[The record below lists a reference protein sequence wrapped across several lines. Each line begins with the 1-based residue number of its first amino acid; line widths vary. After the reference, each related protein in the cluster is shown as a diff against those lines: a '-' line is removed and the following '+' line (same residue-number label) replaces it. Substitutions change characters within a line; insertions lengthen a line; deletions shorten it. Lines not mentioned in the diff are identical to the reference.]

1 MTVLLLWFK
10 VLGTLV
16 EISFNVIN
24 DFILFQVFLILFL
37 LDSFTFTLQ
46 FLTHTV
52 TVPIL
57 HGLKILMLFNR
68 LLYYKKN
75 HQNNIISAL
84 KLSFKFF
91 FRKNN
96 ILEFSDKTMIDN
108 ILFISQ
114 TLSNMPPPSLKAGL
128 SSPVI
133 FTTMVQLFP

>member
-10 VLGTLV
+10 VLGTLA

-108 ILFISQ
+108 ILLLSQ
-114 TLSNMPPPSLKAGL
+114 TLSNMLPASLKTGL

-133 FTTMVQLFP
+133 FSTMVRLSS

>member
-10 VLGTLV
+10 VLGTLL

-46 FLTHTV
+46 FLTHIV
-52 TVPIL
+52 TMPIL

-91 FRKNN
+91 FWKNN

-114 TLSNMPPPSLKAGL
+114 TLSNMLPPSLKTGL

>member
-10 VLGTLV
+10 VLGTLL

-46 FLTHTV
+46 FLTHIV
-52 TVPIL
+52 TMPIL
-57 HGLKILMLFNR
+57 HGLKIIMLFNR

-75 HQNNIISAL
+75 HQHNIISAL

-114 TLSNMPPPSLKAGL
+114 TLSNMLPPSLKTGL
-128 SSPVI
+128 SSPVV

>member
-10 VLGTLV
+10 VLGTVV

-24 DFILFQVFLILFL
+24 DVIPFQVFLILFL
-37 LDSFTFTLQ
+37 LDSLTFTLQ
-46 FLTHTV
+46 FLTHTL
-52 TVPIL
+52 TMPIL

-91 FRKNN
+91 FWKNN

-108 ILFISQ
+108 ILFICQ
-114 TLSNMPPPSLKAGL
+114 TLSNMLPPSLKTGL